1 MNQNFGSD
9 LSGDS
14 SSGSLMKL
22 KSKCQFVPQ
31 LKLGFSHLKAF
42 LGLEDLFLKW
52 LSYMDDKLVLAIDR

>member
-1 MNQNFGSD
+1 
-9 LSGDS
+9 
-14 SSGSLMKL
+14 MKL